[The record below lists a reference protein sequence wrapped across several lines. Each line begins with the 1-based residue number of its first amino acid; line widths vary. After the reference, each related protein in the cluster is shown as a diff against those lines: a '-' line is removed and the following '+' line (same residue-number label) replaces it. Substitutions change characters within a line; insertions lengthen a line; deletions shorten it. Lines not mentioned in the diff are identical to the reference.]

1 MLKKYKFYFLL
12 LLIASSWLLF
22 FSFVIQLKMNFL
34 LEGDEPGYFQAAQK
48 LYSSFRLDDGRPLL
62 IAAINGFPL
71 LFGLKIDW
79 LNYWIF
85 LINVFS
91 WLATAFF
98 IFDIVAT
105 NFNKKAGFFL
115 ALIYIFCVGN
125 LAITFK
131 VLSESV
137 FIMFLIFG
145 IFLTNK
151 YLLSRNYKF
160 LSVAISIFF
169 LASLIKPIAL
179 GMGFILTFIFIK
191 NLKLIFI
198 NKYSIFIFLSI
209 GLVFFQMN
217 TLKKEY
223 GNFTIS
229 YIDGFTYYNY
239 LGTRAD
245 CLKNNTKFIQGKNPR
260 FLYLSKFNHV
270 EQKKIVLSDFKN
282 QLFNNTFYLIKA
294 YFINILSNS
303 THGSPVITNCQ
314 NKNKTN
320 YFDFFKVLFKVLSK
334 IQNIIYTTIGLSL
347 SLYCLKNYQSFNK
360 LLFLIS
366 ALQLYLFLLSAISS
380 NQGDRL
386 HLVLF
391 PLTILLLMPFLLK
404 FNNRFYS

>member
-1 MLKKYKFYFLL
+1 
-12 LLIASSWLLF
+12 
-22 FSFVIQLKMNFL
+22 MNFL

-334 IQNIIYTTIGLSL
+334 IQNIIYTAVGLSL

-404 FNNRFYS
+404 FNTRFYS